1 MGTDAM
7 AGREQNEEQP
17 VFACNMLAFNREE
30 RERHVQVLEELRQ
43 AVLARKEL
51 PDGYAFQFAPDA
63 QSLALLAEFIAG
75 ERLCCPFFAFAL
87 RVERDGGP
95 VWLELTGDTG
105 IHTFIQAELSW

>member
-17 VFACNMLAFNREE
+17 VFACNMLAFDREE
-30 RERHVQVLEELRQ
+30 RARHVQVLEELRQ

-105 IHTFIQAELSW
+105 IHAFIQAELNW